1 MNEAPWGRRQR
12 IGMVAGALAFA
23 LILLLPAPE
32 GVSVAGWRV
41 AAVGVLM
48 AVWWMSEALPI
59 PVTALLPLPLF
70 PLLGVGTIDEA
81 AAPFANP
88 VIFLFLG
95 GFCIAQAMQRWDL
108 HRRIALNVI
117 RLTGTRPVPL
127 IGGFMVAA
135 AFLSMWVSNTAVAV
149 MMLPIGLSVV
159 QLAQPDVE
167 VGAGP
172 LESNFGVA
180 LMLGIAYA
188 TSIGG
193 IATLVGTPPNA
204 LLAGYMRESHG
215 IEIGF
220 GEWMAVGL
228 PVTVLMLPVTWLLLT
243 RVVYRPGIRTLPGG
257 VALIARE
264 LEALGPRSRG
274 ENVVALV
281 FAATAALWIGRPLLA
296 GIVPGL
302 SDAGI
307 AIAAAIALFMI
318 PVDLRQGRFALNWE
332 WARRLPWDVLILF
345 GGGLSLAAAISRS
358 GLAAWIGTALGGL
371 HALPLIALTLLVTT
385 VILFMTELTSNTA
398 AAATFLPI
406 LGALALSIGINPL
419 ELAVPAA
426 LAASC
431 AFMLPV
437 ATPPNAIV
445 YGSGYVTVPQMARA
459 GVLLN
464 VLFALAIP
472 FIVAALI
479 GVIV

>member
-1 MNEAPWGRRQR
+1 MTELSYGWRQR
-12 IGMVAGALAFA
+12 IGLAAGLTLFA
-23 LILLLPAPE
+23 VMLLLPAPE
-32 GVSVAGWRV
+32 GMTPEAWRV

-48 AVWWMSEALPI
+48 AAWWMSEAVPI
-59 PVTALLPLPLF
+59 PATALLPLPLF
-70 PLLGVGTIDEA
+70 PLLGLGTIDEA

-95 GFCIAQAMQRWDL
+95 GFCIAQAMQRWAL

-117 RLTGTRPVPL
+117 RFTGTRPVRL

-159 QLAQPDVE
+159 QLARPNLDVA
-167 VGAGP
+167 AGP

-193 IATLVGTPPNA
+193 VATLVGTPPNA
-204 LLAGYMRESHG
+204 LLAGFMRESYG

-220 GEWMAVGL
+220 GAWMLVGL
-228 PVTVLMLPVTWLLLT
+228 PLAVLMLPVAWLLVT
-243 RVVYRPGIRTLPGG
+243 RVAYPPGITDIPGG
-257 VALIARE
+257 RALIARE
-264 LEALGPRSRG
+264 LAALGRRGRG
-274 ENVVALV
+274 ENVVAAV
-281 FAATAALWIGRPLLA
+281 FVATATLWIVRPLLA
-296 GIVPGL
+296 GVVPGL

-307 AIAAAIALFMI
+307 AIAAAIVLFMI
-318 PVDLRQGRFALNWE
+318 PIDVSKGEFALNWE

-345 GGGLSLAAAISRS
+345 GGGLSLAAAISRT
-358 GLAAWIGTALGGL
+358 GLAAWIGGALAGAG
-371 HALPLIALTLLVTT
+371 ALPLIGLTLLVTT
-385 VILFMTELTSNTA
+385 IVLFMTELTSNTA
-398 AAATFLPI
+398 ATATFLPV
-406 LGALALSIGINPL
+406 LGALALSIGVDPL
-419 ELAVPAA
+419 RLTVPAA

-445 YGSGYVTVPQMARA
+445 YGSGYVSVPQMARA
-459 GVLLN
+459 GVVLN
-464 VLFALAIP
+464 ILFAIAIP
-472 FIVAALI
+472 FVVAAFI
-479 GVIV
+479 GALA